1 VRVTWQDKVLEDFSA
16 GCSGVD
22 ETHMGIFKCFLPMIP
37 PQPDTN
43 NNQLKNLCI
52 RIAIIISSEKYTDR
66 QTTVKLTNTS
76 SGFCL
81 AVLLPGNGVR
91 LIMY

>member
-52 RIAIIISSEKYTDR
+52 RIAIIISSEKNTDR
-66 QTTVKLTNTS
+66 QTDRQTDNSQADEHIKW
-76 SGFCL
+76 F
-81 AVLLPGNGVR
+81 LLSRVITR
-91 LIMY
+91 QWS

>member
-66 QTTVKLTNTS
+66 QTDRQQS
-76 SGFCL
+76 S
-81 AVLLPGNGVR
+81 
-91 LIMY
+91 